1 MNSPAAMVATE
12 ADPTPL
18 VLSLART
25 LRASAQAPE
34 LRELITQT
42 NGAIALR
49 SVTDAQSASLTFDG
63 SGVLVSHGL
72 AHGAEQADLLFDP
85 EYTVGETTDPVGLA
99 AAQLLSPPLPSWRE
113 AAAHFW
119 EVNQGTPGFP
129 GRLVLVCLDEEAEIA
144 FGEGG
149 DVYEVHGYGPA
160 LSAVLSGQV
169 DHFLYAVAAGAVTV
183 VGSGAHMSA
192 MCGAHWKVRFG
203 G

>member
-25 LRASAQAPE
+25 LRASTRVPE

-42 NGAIALR
+42 NGSIALR

-72 AHGAEQADLLFDP
+72 TDGAEQAELLFDP
-85 EYTVGETTDPVGLA
+85 EYTVGETTDPVGIA
-99 AAQLLSPPLPSWRE
+99 AAQLLSPPLPSWRD

-119 EVNQGTPGFP
+119 EVNRDTPGFP
-129 GRLVLVCLDEEAEIA
+129 GRLVVVCLDEEAQEA
-144 FGEGG
+144 HGEGE
-149 DVYEVHGYGPA
+149 DSYEIHGYGTA
-160 LSAVLSGQV
+160 LAAVLSGQIEN
-169 DHFLYAVAAGAVTV
+169 FLHAVAFGVV
-183 VGSGAHMSA
+183 SIVGSAAQMSV

-203 G
+203 A

>member
-18 VLSLART
+18 VLSLARA
-25 LRASAQAPE
+25 LRASAQVPE

-42 NGAIALR
+42 NGTIALR

-72 AHGAEQADLLFDP
+72 ADGAEQADLLFDP
-85 EYTVGETTDPVGLA
+85 EYTVGETTAPVGLA
-99 AAQLLSPPLPSWRE
+99 TAQLLSPPLPSWRE

-119 EVNQGTPGFP
+119 EVNRDTPGFP
-129 GRLVLVCLDEEAEIA
+129 GQLLVVCLDEETQEVY
-144 FGEGG
+144 GEGE
-149 DVYEVHGYGPA
+149 DSYEIHGYGPA
-160 LSAVLSGQV
+160 LAAVLSGQV
-169 DHFLYAVAAGAVTV
+169 EHFLHAVAFGVV
-183 VGSGAHMSA
+183 SIVGSAAQMSV